1 MPVYYQTLRLL
12 IRPTLENDID
22 RVLEMERDQTNADF
36 IRYWTREKHLAAL
49 HDDNIGYFV
58 VESKDDRR
66 IIGHIILVGLTNPDN
81 NIEFK
86 RIVIAEKG
94 KGYGH
99 EAVRWIKKYAFE
111 VRGAHRLWLEVMESN
126 NRAYG
131 VYLAEGFI
139 KEGVHRESLKQ
150 GDNYVSLIVMSIL
163 AREYKSNFC

>member
-1 MPVYYQTLRLL
+1 MSEHYQTLRLF
-12 IRPTLENDID
+12 IRPTSENDID
-22 RVLEMERDQTNADF
+22 RVLEMERDQANADF

-49 HDDNIGYFV
+49 NDDNIGHFT
-58 VESKDDRR
+58 VELKDDHK

-99 EAVRWIKKYAFE
+99 EAVHWIKKYAFE
-111 VRGAHRLWLEVMESN
+111 VRGTHRLWLEVMEN
-126 NRAYG
+126 NSRAYD

-150 GDNYVSLIVMSIL
+150 GENYISLIVMSIL
-163 AREYKSNFC
+163 AGEYRRPYC